1 MFISPSVIL
10 QNIPTFLWQ
19 QDKTSTAIY
28 ILGSKTGSEVGVC
41 FWKLHPMHP
50 SFMVVF
56 KYQADRDFWC
66 KSSLRLKELEY
77 QGVSVSLA
85 WYSRDN
91 NTVYSESE
99 GRTLCEKL
107 SKNKSSSSSLPI
119 KGTSYYGG
127 GDDIELTM
135 LDSSG
140 LDAPIEKQLM
150 ETLSVTNGPFQ
161 PQASVTLNMEDS
173 RAESR
178 PSEPVIKIL
187 KRVESSIRA
196 VNCVSNDDGEVTTL
210 ESGKHGTSTSKGL
223 SFQPT
228 SVVTHPYQ
236 PEASSTQNG
245 DNLRTQSRPTET
257 VIKIMKRTES
267 CTIMPLNEHSKPKV
281 EQKSL
286 QQREQEYAEA
296 RQRILGG
303 GGNVS
308 IPSKL

>member
-99 GRTLCEKL
+99 GRTLSEEL
-107 SKNKSSSSSLPI
+107 SKNRSSSSSLPN

-127 GDDIELTM
+127 GDNIELTM
-135 LDSSG
+135 LDASE

-150 ETLSVTNGPFQ
+150 ETVSVTNGPFQ
-161 PQASVTLNMEDS
+161 PQASVTLNREDS
-173 RAESR
+173 RAEFR

-187 KRVESSIRA
+187 KRVESSTRA
-196 VNCVSNDDGEVTTL
+196 VNCVSNDDDD
-210 ESGKHGTSTSKGL
+210 
-223 SFQPT
+223 
-228 SVVTHPYQ
+228 Q

-267 CTIMPLNEHSKPKV
+267 CAIMPLNEHSKPKV

-303 GGNVS
+303 GGGDLS